1 MASDTES
8 EVEDVEVLECV
19 ADGSAAVSRS
29 KEKAGTD
36 TDSRESTVWINFE
49 KMDQVGTGY
58 CMASCKDS
66 GKAVKV

>member
-49 KMDQVGTGY
+49 KMDQVGTG
-58 CMASCKDS
+58 
-66 GKAVKV
+66 

>member
-29 KEKAGTD
+29 KEKTGTD
-36 TDSRESTVWINFE
+36 QDSRESTVWIYFE
-49 KMDQVGTGY
+49 KLDQVGTGY
-58 CMASCKDS
+58 CVASCKDS